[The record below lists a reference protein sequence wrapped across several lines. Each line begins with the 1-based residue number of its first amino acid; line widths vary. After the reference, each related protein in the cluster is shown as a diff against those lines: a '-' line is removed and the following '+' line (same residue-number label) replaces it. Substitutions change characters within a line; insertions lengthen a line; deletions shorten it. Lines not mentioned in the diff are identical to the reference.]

1 METMINYNGKRDI
14 TDQFYKLYRQMH
26 ADLMQIVNNE
36 IAPRLEEGKKTLR
49 LMHGTYKDQLGIH
62 LQALCLKMSEGRVW
76 ITGCTLG
83 KGLDVKNVITMP
95 LDDVNNRDLAQIIN
109 GSLYH
114 ITKVDD
120 GISGLLD
127 SNDYRIPQHLDHVC
141 GDV

>member
-1 METMINYNGKRDI
+1 MINYNGKRDI

-36 IAPRLEEGKKTLR
+36 IAPRLEQGKKTLR
-49 LMHGTYKDQLGIH
+49 LMHGTYQDSLGLH

-76 ITGCTLG
+76 ITGCTLS

-127 SNDYRIPQHLDHVC
+127 SSDYRTPQHLDHVC
-141 GDV
+141 GNV

>member
-1 METMINYNGKRDI
+1 MINYNGKRDI
-14 TDQFYKLYRQMH
+14 TDQFYKLYIQMH

-36 IAPRLEEGKKTLR
+36 IAPRLEQGKKILR
-49 LMHGTYKDQLGIH
+49 LMHGTYQDSLGLH

-127 SNDYRIPQHLDHVC
+127 SSDYRTPQHLDHVC
-141 GDV
+141 GNV

>member
-1 METMINYNGKRDI
+1 MATMINYNGKRDI

-36 IAPRLEEGKKTLR
+36 IAPRLEQGKKTLR
-49 LMHGTYKDQLGIH
+49 LMHGTYQDSLGLH

-120 GISGLLD
+120 GISWLLD
-127 SNDYRIPQHLDHVC
+127 SSDYRTPQHLDHVC
-141 GDV
+141 GNV